1 MVVSVL
7 GEMFIFGFNPAI
19 IWPAVAKGKV
29 LTRFFLLPSLLCWLQ
44 HL

>member
-19 IWPAVAKGKV
+19 IWPAVAKKGKV
-29 LTRFFLLPSLLCWLQ
+29 LTIFARFFFLPSLLC
-44 HL
+44 